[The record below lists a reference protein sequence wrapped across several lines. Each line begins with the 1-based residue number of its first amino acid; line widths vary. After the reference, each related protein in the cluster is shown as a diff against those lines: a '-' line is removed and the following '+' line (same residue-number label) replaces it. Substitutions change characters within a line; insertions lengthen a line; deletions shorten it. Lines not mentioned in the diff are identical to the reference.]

1 MMIKYVRRSTI
12 LVRPVVFQLKS
23 LDGVQ
28 ALPHLI
34 ELYTQRNNLVS
45 IVLLTLLVAMDM
57 LGAGNTFNDLQCF
70 SPAAKLDCSWCHFD

>member
-1 MMIKYVRRSTI
+1 M
-12 LVRPVVFQLKS
+12 FQLKS

-57 LGAGNTFNDLQCF
+57 LGAGNTLMIYSVSVQRQN
-70 SPAAKLDCSWCHFD
+70 